1 MNPIFKRAGAK
12 NFSTNP
18 YIDHNIFSKEDSF
31 QSTMVQQNNRIG
43 NVNFVDASN
52 NNYELANCEY
62 AINHGNLNV
71 QDKSGTNTF
80 ILNAVAKDAA
90 NKTRVM
96 LGTIDIGALE
106 YAGSQLPSF
115 ANISQAYLQWTGSL
129 LFNGI
134 YIKTNGTYLDTLIN
148 ASNCDSIITLTL
160 NIANIQ
166 GSITKKICMNDS
178 FLFNGTYLKASG
190 SYKDTLSSF
199 LGCDSIL
206 TCVLTIYFHPAFD
219 IVQAP
224 LLIL

>member
-1 MNPIFKRAGAK
+1 M
-12 NFSTNP
+12 
-18 YIDHNIFSKEDSF
+18 
-31 QSTMVQQNNRIG
+31 
-43 NVNFVDASN
+43 
-52 NNYELANCEY
+52 
-62 AINHGNLNV
+62 NV

-96 LGTIDIGALE
+96 SGTIDIGALE

-115 ANISQAYLQWTGSL
+115 ANISKSICSGDSL

-206 TCVLTIYFHPAFD
+206 TCVLTVYTFLPPFD
-219 IVQAP
+219 ICSSTFTKYFSCFWWP
-224 LLIL
+224 L